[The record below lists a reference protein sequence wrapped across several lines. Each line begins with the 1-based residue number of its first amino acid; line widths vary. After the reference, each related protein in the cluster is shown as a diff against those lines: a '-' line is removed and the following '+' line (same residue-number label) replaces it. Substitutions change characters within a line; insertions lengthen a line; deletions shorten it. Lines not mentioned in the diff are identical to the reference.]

1 MNLINET
8 IKALTESDADTVT
21 EYTITFNDGELYDE
35 YDGEFISEDKSET
48 DDLFNEIKENG
59 QINQVFQYY
68 AKTWEMDEDGN
79 YLEGDTE
86 VYYTEGDPL
95 EESNKLTEKLVAYDI
110 QWETDYE
117 EDKDNLPTEIEIP
130 DNITEESDITEYL
143 SNVTG
148 YLHNGYKLKTES
160 IEDGVQESNDIKT
173 ISLSEARQRCKEAQ
187 DLLQKELPEY
197 DWLVIIA
204 ALQIIVSDLNTKS
217 DFRYTKKRAWGKA
230 QSKVEEIFSQVFN
243 TKITLDF
250 YDSDVWSKHKA
261 IVRGVEIIVDK
272 VQEDI
277 TDKTFH
283 YIAKCKLEGLDKD
296 EEADKVVYDSEDPI
310 ENMWTAVCVG
320 DNEYIKKAYDSE
332 EIKPGTR
339 IVLFGEPVSFIM
351 GALRNKNWET
361 VELLKSYGE
370 TILKAEVDEYKRI
383 MAEKVYEDDITRTAK
398 DESITTDIK
407 ECSTCITE
415 SKTLATTPDKGSI
428 MKITSS
434 DFTEEMKQKYPNAAY
449 ALVSDKQAPNGDLYT
464 MLYDNTDKQIGI
476 YTFEYDIPQE
486 LKDLKESIL
495 NITDNIIDMINEKSQ
510 ITSEELNQY
519 IKQVSSTIPNRKYIE
534 GGLRTHIINN
544 LLKTSNIKYDTRQQ
558 IFYTK

>member
-8 IKALTESDADTVT
+8 IKALTESDVDTVT
-21 EYTITFNDGELYDE
+21 EYTITFNDGELYNN
-35 YDGEFISEDKSET
+35 YDGEFISEDKSEA

-59 QINQVFQYY
+59 QLNQVSQYY
-68 AKTWEMDEDGN
+68 AKTWEIDEDGN
-79 YLEGDTE
+79 YTEGDVE
-86 VYYTEGDPL
+86 VYYTEGDSL

-143 SNVTG
+143 SDVTG

-160 IEDGVQESNDIKT
+160 IEDEVQESNDIKT
-173 ISLSEARQRCKEAQ
+173 ISLSEAKQRCKEAQ

-197 DWLVIIA
+197 NWLVIIDG
-204 ALQIIVSDLNTKS
+204 LQIIVSDLNTKS
-217 DFRYTKKRAWGKA
+217 DFRYTKRSAWGKV
-230 QSKVEEIFSQVFN
+230 QSKVEEILSQVFN
-243 TKITLDF
+243 TKMTLDF

-277 TDKTFH
+277 TDKD
-283 YIAKCKLEGLDKD
+283 E
-296 EEADKVVYDSEDPI
+296 EEADQVVYDSEDPI

-320 DNEYIKKAYDSE
+320 DNEYIRKAYDSE

-398 DESITTDIK
+398 DESVTTNTK

-434 DFTEEMKQKYPNAAY
+434 DFTEEMKQKYPNADY

-464 MLYDNTDKQIGI
+464 MLYDNTNKQIGI
-476 YTFEYDIPQE
+476 YTFNYEIPQE

-495 NITDNIIDMINEKSQ
+495 NITNNIIDMINEKGQ
-510 ITSEELNQY
+510 LTSEELNQY

-558 IFYTK
+558 IFYIK